1 MSEELQKFNQGDGNI
16 RKTHVSS
23 SLSMREIAEQLWSLL
38 DNIDTL
44 SDICKPTV
52 NDPKAA
58 MAFYNNA
65 MKYASKRFDLLKS
78 DGYKLYTNQEF
89 EALPK
94 HESGFS
100 FLDKD
105 DYKYEKQLNSECP

>member
-1 MSEELQKFNQGDGNI
+1 MSYNKSINEEKGNDANRMLATALTERQI
-16 RKTHVSS
+16 I
-23 SLSMREIAEQLWSLL
+23 EALWQLL

-65 MKYASKRFDLLKS
+65 MRYAGERFKYMQS
-78 DGYKLYTNQEF
+78 DGYKIYTNEEF
-89 EALPK
+89 SKLPK
-94 HESGFS
+94 PKEEIGYKSI
-100 FLDKD
+100 D
-105 DYKYEKQLNSECP
+105 DNPINGGS

>member
-1 MSEELQKFNQGDGNI
+1 MQTDSKNNKLPNDTNSI
-16 RKTHVSS
+16 
-23 SLSMREIAEQLWSLL
+23 LSNALTERQIIEALWKLL

-65 MKYASKRFDLLKS
+65 MRYAGERFNYMQS
-78 DGYKLYTNQEF
+78 DGYKIFTNEEF
-89 EALPK
+89 AKLPK
-94 HESGFS
+94 PKEEIR
-100 FLDKD
+100 
-105 DYKYEKQLNSECP
+105 YKSIYDNPINEGN